1 MAAQVVAAARRTR
14 FADTNSPQPE
24 GAHVTAADPV
34 ITNPGRKPGFRRSAL
49 AASGALLTAILPVV
63 VGLVLLAS
71 AMLNEPLLARIG
83 PYLPG
88 WTTVQSASRPDS
100 IRRVTIWSG
109 LALIAVG
116 ILQGVSELLGLS
128 LFDPARLAIRT
139 VGSLVLISVI
149 VIATTTYLKRH
160 P

>member
-1 MAAQVVAAARRTR
+1 MTTPDTVATSPSQNRGLRT
-14 FADTNSPQPE
+14 T
-24 GAHVTAADPV
+24 
-34 ITNPGRKPGFRRSAL
+34 AL
-49 AASGALLTAILPVV
+49 AVSGALLAALLPVL
-63 VGLVLLAS
+63 VGLVLLVS
-71 AMLNEPLLARIG
+71 PLLNTPLIARIG

-88 WTTVQSASRPDS
+88 WTTVQSASTPDS

-128 LFDPARLAIRT
+128 LFDPAGLAVRT
-139 VGSLVLISVI
+139 LGSLILVA
-149 VIATTTYLKRH
+149 VIASATIRYLKRH

>member
-1 MAAQVVAAARRTR
+1 MTTPDTVATNRSQNHGLRT
-14 FADTNSPQPE
+14 T
-24 GAHVTAADPV
+24 V
-34 ITNPGRKPGFRRSAL
+34 L
-49 AASGALLTAILPVV
+49 AVCGALLAAILPVV

-71 AMLNEPLLARIG
+71 AMLNKQLMARIG

-88 WTTVQSASRPDS
+88 WTTVQSASTPDS

-128 LFDPARLAIRT
+128 LFDPAGLAVRT
-139 VGSLVLISVI
+139 LGSLILVA
-149 VIATTTYLKRH
+149 VIASATIRYLKRH